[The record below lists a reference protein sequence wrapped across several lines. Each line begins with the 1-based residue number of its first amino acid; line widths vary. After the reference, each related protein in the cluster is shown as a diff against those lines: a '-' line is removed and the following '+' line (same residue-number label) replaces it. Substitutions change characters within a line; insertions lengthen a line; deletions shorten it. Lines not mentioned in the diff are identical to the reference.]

1 MFTETQTEVIGSINK
16 LTKKIIENSESFH
29 SYYIDQKINYY
40 EDTLPLVLH
49 EKKLKNSF
57 NKSEKRLINLNKKYP
72 LSLKSIRHVN
82 IRSKKISD
90 LCPIF
95 NNKGELLPSVVS
107 NSKIYK
113 CNYSYE
119 KNKPKIN
126 LGIYPMKRRNLNSFQ
141 INNISSSFS
150 NFKKDFFSDEYLK
163 LHYNEEVIFNQHEKY
178 NNIIKEKIEYFK
190 TNKNKNNTTFLEK
203 KYNFGQ
209 KNKAMRLSLKSMKIN
224 FETPNE
230 EIELYNNV
238 NINKNLQIEFPF
250 SLLPLFYYK
259 GIESFKKI
267 LCSIIQFSNN
277 YEKVSINEDSIYN
290 TLNNLKDF
298 RTDDSELRKGS
309 NISKNKSSININP
322 IKNSPKKKISFQNT
336 DNDNSNDE
344 YENLRGEFTKYQNSV
359 PNLREKLKF
368 EIFHTENK
376 NNDNN
381 YSKYNIYSFLWTTN
395 SKTFNVTI
403 TLPLITFTVPINSIK
418 VQQFLDYELLFYIY
432 NLNFICWD
440 YYVMKYLSRFKQ
452 FRFLLEKLVSHSP
465 IYNLNIFLI
474 QPKIH
479 KYSFNE
485 KQYKFIHTNENNIN
499 QLITL
504 KSFYLIITI
513 IDNENIT
520 ENEYNIFFNFKHLI
534 KIIEIGKFT
543 SKILFLIR
551 FMDFNNDNKL
561 TFNFKNLD
569 NFDALTWI
577 NNIQKYNDNYF
588 SNRLHER
595 IEKLIREFESSFQKK
610 VRIEFKKPLLKI
622 AQFENCFLKENQYIL
637 LDEIINELV
646 NKLNFFDWSILIKNS
661 LNKFNE
667 NNCINIRSNK
677 SSTSI
682 VPKKRLSKKK
692 NEEQEDKNSISSFS
706 KKLKEKKI
714 YIFKAFKL
722 NKFFEFKEENK
733 NEYKIRIKK
742 KEKIEKSN
750 NNNIFDIFKDK
761 KVKEIEKIDI
771 PFPILNKIKIIIQ
784 DN

>member
-57 NKSEKRLINLNKKYP
+57 NKSEKRLIKLNKKYP

-692 NEEQEDKNSISSFS
+692 NEEQEDKNLISSFS

>member
-29 SYYIDQKINYY
+29 SYYIDQKTNYY
-40 EDTLPLVLH
+40 EDTLPLVLY

-57 NKSEKRLINLNKKYP
+57 NKSEKRLIKLNKKYP

-277 YEKVSINEDSIYN
+277 YENVSINEDLIYN

-561 TFNFKNLD
+561 TFNFKTLD

>member
-1 MFTETQTEVIGSINK
+1 
-16 LTKKIIENSESFH
+16 
-29 SYYIDQKINYY
+29 
-40 EDTLPLVLH
+40 
-49 EKKLKNSF
+49 
-57 NKSEKRLINLNKKYP
+57 
-72 LSLKSIRHVN
+72 
-82 IRSKKISD
+82 
-90 LCPIF
+90 
-95 NNKGELLPSVVS
+95 
-107 NSKIYK
+107 
-113 CNYSYE
+113 
-119 KNKPKIN
+119 
-126 LGIYPMKRRNLNSFQ
+126 
-141 INNISSSFS
+141 
-150 NFKKDFFSDEYLK
+150 
-163 LHYNEEVIFNQHEKY
+163 
-178 NNIIKEKIEYFK
+178 
-190 TNKNKNNTTFLEK
+190 
-203 KYNFGQ
+203 
-209 KNKAMRLSLKSMKIN
+209 
-224 FETPNE
+224 
-230 EIELYNNV
+230 
-238 NINKNLQIEFPF
+238 
-250 SLLPLFYYK
+250 
-259 GIESFKKI
+259 
-267 LCSIIQFSNN
+267 
-277 YEKVSINEDSIYN
+277 
-290 TLNNLKDF
+290 
-298 RTDDSELRKGS
+298 
-309 NISKNKSSININP
+309 
-322 IKNSPKKKISFQNT
+322 
-336 DNDNSNDE
+336 
-344 YENLRGEFTKYQNSV
+344 
-359 PNLREKLKF
+359 
-368 EIFHTENK
+368 
-376 NNDNN
+376 
-381 YSKYNIYSFLWTTN
+381 
-395 SKTFNVTI
+395 
-403 TLPLITFTVPINSIK
+403 
-418 VQQFLDYELLFYIY
+418 
-432 NLNFICWD
+432 
-440 YYVMKYLSRFKQ
+440 MKYLSRFKQ

-561 TFNFKNLD
+561 TFNFKTLD

-722 NKFFEFKEENK
+722 NKIFEFKEDNN